1 MTLSRHRT
9 LRSRGQLFL
18 LLLSFTTV
26 AFGKSTSQPS
36 TSSPT
41 TTTDVESEE
50 VNSEESLMTNI
61 EIKCAT
67 HEIRIKI
74 PTPHPDFSGM
84 VYPQGLSKNSSCL
97 REYLSVDYIEYSL
110 PLRSCNT
117 MTTSSQDLEEEE
129 YFNTIVLEPHPKGKV
144 ADSKFGADTASTSLP
159 TCPSSMK
166 IFKNNLQIN
175 GGAEDEPELT
185 NGTNAVDRSINIGD
199 PLQIRIQVHAN
210 TTHNFIVTNCLVR
223 DGLGWAE
230 ETLVNSVGCPV
241 DNEIMP
247 PFRYSDNLAIVDF
260 PAHKFPYSPTVY
272 YSCGVKLC
280 QDCLAPVCQG
290 TKNLR
295 PVPQVTPY
303 ASSRKSRRDAGLADS
318 SSGDQQPA
326 EIEVYNGVWV
336 NEKDDESD
344 ADSSLQ
350 EKQARGE
357 ILCFKQRDFALA
369 IAISGLFLMVAV
381 LVLIFVLCLRRRH
394 TFKSM
399 GSHSGSSSIYS
410 GSAATTGLTRS
421 QRPTSSHGGGY
432 SNTAY
437 SHSSDG

>member
-1 MTLSRHRT
+1 
-9 LRSRGQLFL
+9 
-18 LLLSFTTV
+18 
-26 AFGKSTSQPS
+26 
-36 TSSPT
+36 
-41 TTTDVESEE
+41 
-50 VNSEESLMTNI
+50 MTNCI
-61 EIKCAT
+61 
-67 HEIRIKI
+67 
-74 PTPHPDFSGM
+74 
-84 VYPQGLSKNSSCL
+84 
-97 REYLSVDYIEYSL
+97 
-110 PLRSCNT
+110 
-117 MTTSSQDLEEEE
+117 
-129 YFNTIVLEPHPKGKV
+129 
-144 ADSKFGADTASTSLP
+144 
-159 TCPSSMK
+159 
-166 IFKNNLQIN
+166 
-175 GGAEDEPELT
+175 
-185 NGTNAVDRSINIGD
+185 
-199 PLQIRIQVHAN
+199 
-210 TTHNFIVTNCLVR
+210 VR

-241 DNEIMP
+241 DAEIMP
-247 PFRYSDNLAIVDF
+247 PFRYESNLATVDF

-290 TKNLR
+290 PKNLR

-303 ASSRKSRRDAGLADS
+303 GRKARRDAGLADPD
-318 SSGDQQPA
+318 GDQQPA

-336 NEKDDESD
+336 NEREDEADS
-344 ADSSLQ
+344 DSSLQ

-369 IAISGLFLMVAV
+369 IAISGLILMVAV

>member
-1 MTLSRHRT
+1 MPKM
-9 LRSRGQLFL
+9 QLYFL
-18 LLLSFTTV
+18 F
-26 AFGKSTSQPS
+26 
-36 TSSPT
+36 
-41 TTTDVESEE
+41 
-50 VNSEESLMTNI
+50 
-61 EIKCAT
+61 C
-67 HEIRIKI
+67 R
-74 PTPHPDFSGM
+74 
-84 VYPQGLSKNSSCL
+84 
-97 REYLSVDYIEYSL
+97 
-110 PLRSCNT
+110 
-117 MTTSSQDLEEEE
+117 
-129 YFNTIVLEPHPKGKV
+129 
-144 ADSKFGADTASTSLP
+144 
-159 TCPSSMK
+159 
-166 IFKNNLQIN
+166 
-175 GGAEDEPELT
+175 
-185 NGTNAVDRSINIGD
+185 
-199 PLQIRIQVHAN
+199 
-210 TTHNFIVTNCLVR
+210 HNFIVTNCIVR

-230 ETLVNSVGCPV
+230 ETLVNNVGCPV
-241 DNEIMP
+241 DSEIMP
-247 PFRYSDNLAIVDF
+247 PFHYESNLATVDF

-290 TKNLR
+290 PKNLR

-303 ASSRKSRRDAGLADS
+303 GRKSRRDAGILGDTDA
-318 SSGDQQPA
+318 DQQPA

-336 NEKDDESD
+336 NEREDESESD
-344 ADSSLQ
+344 TSLQ

-369 IAISGLFLMVAV
+369 IAISGLILMVAV

-410 GSAATTGLTRS
+410 GSAATTGLTSR